1 MAAIRSPFRMALY
14 VSFLLLPHFSI
25 TAQQNQQAADAP
37 RGVVKS
43 ATRLVVVDVVA
54 TDSKGQP
61 VLDLQ
66 STDIIVSEDG
76 RPQKIGD
83 FSLQQPGVAPV
94 ETGVLPPN
102 VVTNV
107 PRFKATSLNVLLLDD
122 IHGDF
127 TSHAYPRD
135 PLFQLLESNPPIPPT
150 AG

>member
-83 FSLQQPGVAPV
+83 FSLQRPGVAPV
-94 ETGVLPPN
+94 ETAVLPPN

-107 PRFKATSLNVLLLDD
+107 PRFKATSLNMLLLT
-122 IHGDF
+122 HTKSGF
-127 TSHAYPRD
+127 TRPAYSLYPPSHFLAR
-135 PLFQLLESNPPIPPT
+135 NPPVTPQ
-150 AG
+150 